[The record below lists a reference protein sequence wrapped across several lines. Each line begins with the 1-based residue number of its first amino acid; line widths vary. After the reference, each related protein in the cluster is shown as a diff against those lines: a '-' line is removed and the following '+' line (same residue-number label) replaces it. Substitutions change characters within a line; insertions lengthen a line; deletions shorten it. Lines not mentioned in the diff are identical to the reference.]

1 LNPTFRLVKT
11 KQALLL
17 FYRMT
22 DQNIFSFRSAD
33 PFADVTGQ
41 SAADS
46 GATGGAGGQR
56 SSNLIHIRIQQRSGK
71 KTLTTVQVLIVFIF
85 ASIFYI

>member
-1 LNPTFRLVKT
+1 
-11 KQALLL
+11 
-17 FYRMT
+17 MT
-22 DQNIFSFRSAD
+22 DQNIFSFRSTD
-33 PFADVTGQ
+33 PIADVTGQ

-56 SSNLIHIRIQQRSGK
+56 SRRK
-71 KTLTTVQVLIVFIF
+71 AFTTVQVLIVFIF